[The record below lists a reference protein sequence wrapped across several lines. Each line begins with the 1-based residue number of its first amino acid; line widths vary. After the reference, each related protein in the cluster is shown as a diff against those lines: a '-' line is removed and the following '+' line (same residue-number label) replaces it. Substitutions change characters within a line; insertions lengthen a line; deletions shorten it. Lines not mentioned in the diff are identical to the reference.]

1 MKAVYQT
8 KCEVER
14 SRFAGS
20 CWRND
25 HKCDVFQIAK
35 RMFKIN

>member
-8 KCEVER
+8 KCEAER

-25 HKCDVFQIAK
+25 QKCDVFQIAK
-35 RMFKIN
+35 RMFRIN